1 MPSDYYDLIWEKFWY
16 DVVFK
21 IKLKT
26 GEVTTNHLQMY
37 NIMAEILA
45 AAFGEKKK
53 EKPIKVNELNENQ
66 AVNSLNEFF
75 AMAGR

>member
-1 MPSDYYDLIWEKFWY
+1 MPSEFSDLVWSTFWY

-37 NIMAEILA
+37 NIMAELLA
-45 AAFGEKKK
+45 AAFGDKKK
-53 EKPIKVNELNENQ
+53 DPIKVNEMAPEA
-66 AVNSLNEFF
+66 AVNSLNNLFNL
-75 AMAGR
+75 AGA